1 VSPSRNDEAAE
12 TALDVRTMNQE
23 TEGGMGMGGWRVGVV
38 AASALIA
45 AIGTAKAQVVR
56 APDEVRACLCKEQS
70 VSTLNDEV
78 QAQSRAYEAQRQSFE
93 ALDKA
98 VQTGRPQV
106 NVNSPADVDAFKH
119 LLEQRDAAADT
130 LAGPANK
137 SYADAVQRYNQ
148 AVTDYN
154 TACAG
159 KAFDP
164 DQLAAL
170 KQTLSCPK
178 P

>member
-1 VSPSRNDEAAE
+1 
-12 TALDVRTMNQE
+12 
-23 TEGGMGMGGWRVGVV
+23 MGTGGWRVGLAAAV
-38 AASALIA
+38 ALMVAVGI
-45 AIGTAKAQVVR
+45 AKAQVVR
-56 APDEVRACLCKEQS
+56 SPDEIRSCLCKEQS
-70 VSTLNDEV
+70 VAALNGEV

-98 VQTGRPQV
+98 VQSGRPQV
-106 NVNSPADVDAFKH
+106 NVNKPADVDAFKH

-148 AVTDYN
+148 AVADYN
-154 TACAG
+154 ASCAG